1 MNDRTALV
9 TGASG
14 VIGSLVVPA
23 LLAKGW
29 QVKVLTRSRD
39 RLDPAWRDQVSV
51 VEGDA
56 GDAAAVRDA
65 LAGVDVAYYLVHSM
79 AGHSDYSS
87 RDRQIVQTFADIAAT
102 SPTLRRIVYLSGLHP
117 GGVELSEHMASRVE
131 TGEILLGTG
140 VPTAVLQAGVVLGA
154 GSASFEM
161 LRHLT
166 ERLPAMIG
174 PKWLRNRIQPIDIA
188 DAVHY
193 LVAAAELPPEVSR
206 SFDIGMDE
214 VLQYAEMIQRYA
226 GVAGLR
232 RRPIMAVPVLTPRL
246 ASHWVGLVTPVPSS
260 VAKPLVG
267 SLIHEAVRGDDDL
280 DKWLPEPP
288 GGTTSFD
295 EAVLRA
301 LDEVDPRR
309 WQRSLARV
317 AVQVAT
323 AAVAGALLTDSRSAW
338 YRRLRKPAWQP
349 PAAVFP
355 IVWNAL
361 YAGIT
366 IAGASTIA
374 DLGEQDRDEQAAG
387 FGRALAANLLLN
399 AAWSGVFFRLRS
411 PALATAVAAMLSASG
426 ADLARRAAG
435 VGRGKAAMLGAYA
448 AWCAFASVLSLAIA
462 TGQRADRSLPR
473 LPGGSW
479 STGHRPHRN

>member
-1 MNDRTALV
+1 MDDRTALV

-14 VIGSLVVPA
+14 VIGGLLVPA

-39 RLDPAWRDQVSV
+39 RLNPDWRDQVSV

-56 GDAAAVRDA
+56 SDPAAVRGA
-65 LAGVDVAYYLVHSM
+65 LGGVDAAYYLVHSM
-79 AGHSDYSS
+79 AGHKDYAE
-87 RDRQIVQTFADIAAT
+87 RDRKIVQTFADVAAT
-102 SPTLRRIVYLSGLHP
+102 SPTLRRIIYLSGLHP
-117 GGVELSEHMASRVE
+117 SDVELSEHMASRVE
-131 TGEILLGTG
+131 TGEILMNTG
-140 VPTAVLQAGVVLGA
+140 VPTVILQAGVVLGA

-206 SFDIGMDE
+206 SFDIGMAE

-232 RRPIMAVPVLTPRL
+232 RRPIMAVPVLTPWL
-246 ASHWVGLVTPVPSS
+246 ASHWVGLVTPVPAS

-267 SLIHEAVRGDDDL
+267 SLIHEAVCRDEDVDQ
-280 DKWLPEPP
+280 WLPGPP
-288 GGTTSFD
+288 DGVTGFD
-295 EAVLRA
+295 ESVRHA
-301 LDEVDPRR
+301 LGEVDPKR
-309 WQRSLARV
+309 WQRSLTRV
-317 AVQVAT
+317 AVQVAGV
-323 AAVAGALLTDSRSAW
+323 ALAGALLTDTHSGW
-338 YRRLRKPAWQP
+338 YRQLRKPAWQP
-349 PAAVFP
+349 PSAVFP

-366 IAGASTIA
+366 VAGASTIA
-374 DLGEQDRDEQAAG
+374 DLGEQDRDEQAVQ
-387 FGRALAANLLLN
+387 FGRALAVNLMLN
-399 AAWSGVFFRLRS
+399 VGWSGVFFRLRR
-411 PALATAVAAMLSASG
+411 PALAAGIAAALAASG
-426 ADLARRAAG
+426 AGLARQALG
-435 VGRGKAAMLGAYA
+435 VGRGKAAVFGAYA
-448 AWCAFASVLSLAIA
+448 AWCGFASVLSLEIA
-462 TGQRADRSLPR
+462 R
-473 LPGGSW
+473 LQQSG
-479 STGHRPHRN
+479 R